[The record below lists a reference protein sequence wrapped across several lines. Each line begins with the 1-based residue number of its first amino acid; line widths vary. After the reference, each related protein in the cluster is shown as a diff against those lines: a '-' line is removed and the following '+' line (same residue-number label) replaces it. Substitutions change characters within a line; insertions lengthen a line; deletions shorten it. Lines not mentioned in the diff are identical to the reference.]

1 MFRRIFAP
9 SRCNQGHSHPLSM
22 RPSCYRD
29 GKRPLAVWLA
39 LSCSPPVQGGI
50 PENGSLFSADRGQI
64 AKQSAFDGLLVS
76 VTRELA
82 VNHHHPPPVPESE
95 ACILDRGRVAGRH
108 TSALELTNNDRDDV
122 SRLSLA
128 YSPGLVACF
137 SMVNTCYVC
146 HTCKIDRDDISKR

>member
-1 MFRRIFAP
+1 MASCGLAGPIL
-9 SRCNQGHSHPLSM
+9 LSA
-22 RPSCYRD
+22 S
-29 GKRPLAVWLA
+29 LTTTE
-39 LSCSPPVQGGI
+39 GGI

-108 TSALELTNNDRDDV
+108 TSAQASWPRLLAQVRQTVV
-122 SRLSLA
+122 SNAVNLAGNASSYQGTARCCSTQLSSRGA
-128 YSPGLVACF
+128 FGPSAQGRRATTQPGSIYLCGTSAL
-137 SMVNTCYVC
+137 
-146 HTCKIDRDDISKR
+146 

>member
-1 MFRRIFAP
+1 MASCGLAGPIL
-9 SRCNQGHSHPLSM
+9 LSA
-22 RPSCYRD
+22 S
-29 GKRPLAVWLA
+29 LTTTE
-39 LSCSPPVQGGI
+39 GGI

-122 SRLSLA
+122 LRLSLA
-128 YSPGLVACF
+128 YSPSLYALVA
-137 SMVNTCYVC
+137 SP
-146 HTCKIDRDDISKR
+146 ISGAARLNGQYLLYMPHL

>member
-1 MFRRIFAP
+1 MASCGLAGPIL
-9 SRCNQGHSHPLSM
+9 LSA
-22 RPSCYRD
+22 S
-29 GKRPLAVWLA
+29 LTTTE
-39 LSCSPPVQGGI
+39 GGI

-128 YSPGLVACF
+128 YSPSLYALVA
-137 SMVNTCYVC
+137 SP
-146 HTCKIDRDDISKR
+146 ISAGQGCTPRRSISVIYATLVS